1 MGLVVFVAAE
11 ILHGVDLEGFEWA
24 LMVAIT
30 LSILNSFVKPVLIF
44 LIIPATLVKLGLFLF
59 VIKACI
65 VLMAVG
71 YR

>member
-1 MGLVVFVAAE
+1 MAAE
-11 ILHGVDLEGFEWA
+11 ILPGLEVEGFEWA

-44 LIIPATLVKLGLFLF
+44 LIIPAALVKLGLFLF
-59 VIKACI
+59 VIMACI

-71 YR
+71 YS

>member
-1 MGLVVFVAAE
+1 MGLVVFVAVE
-11 ILHGVDLEGFEWA
+11 ILPGLEVEGFEWA

-44 LIIPATLVKLGLFLF
+44 LIIPAALVKLGLFLF
-59 VIKACI
+59 VIKACV

>member
-44 LIIPATLVKLGLFLF
+44 LIIPAALVKLGLFLF

>member
-1 MGLVVFVAAE
+1 MGLVVFVAVE
-11 ILHGVDLEGFEWA
+11 ILPGVDLEGFEWA

-44 LIIPATLVKLGLFLF
+44 LIIPAALVKLGLFLF
-59 VIKACI
+59 VIKACV